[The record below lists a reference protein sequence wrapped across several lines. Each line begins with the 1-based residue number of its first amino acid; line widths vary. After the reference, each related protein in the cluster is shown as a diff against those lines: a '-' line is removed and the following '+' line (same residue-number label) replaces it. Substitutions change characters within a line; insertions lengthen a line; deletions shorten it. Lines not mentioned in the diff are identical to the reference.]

1 VPYREDTAYGSRLFG
16 RDDPQS
22 VGTDSTSVDHALAH
36 PDRHETAF
44 RTRCHR
50 PGRFAT
56 LEMRIDH
63 TDERL
68 ELADI
73 HGNGSLKSLAI
84 CRLAKL
90 HAMHQVQLL

>member
-1 VPYREDTAYGSRLFG
+1 MVAVPGNPSHPTPIAFVESSRGPFRIGMRQPSEPG
-16 RDDPQS
+16 R
-22 VGTDSTSVDHALAH
+22 
-36 PDRHETAF
+36 
-44 RTRCHR
+44 HR

-68 ELADI
+68 ELANI
-73 HGNGSLKSLAI
+73 HGNGSLEPLAI

-90 HAMHQVQLL
+90 HAMHQIQLL